1 MRLLGLLPDL
11 EHAPALLA
19 RQRTRFG
26 DANQIAHAAFVLLVV
41 NLEAGALLDRLAVQ
55 AVRLRGTHLDDDGLV
70 HLDRDHGTQTDLA
83 PAARCVCRLRG
94 GVGQS
99 ASSFFF
105 MPRLG
110 LGASSSARG
119 SWTATAVASGKA
131 SSGWTPKSRSASHR
145 LTRPR
150 SG

>member
-1 MRLLGLLPDL
+1 MPLLGLLHDL

-70 HLDRDHGTQTDLA
+70 HLVRDHGAQTDLA
-83 PAARCVCRLRG
+83 PAARCVCRLSG
-94 GVGQS
+94 GVGPS
-99 ASSFFF
+99 AHSFFF
-105 MPRLG
+105 PPPLG
-110 LGASSSARG
+110 FGASSSAAG
-119 SWTATAVASGKA
+119 SLTATAVASGQT
-131 SSGWTPKSRSASHR
+131 SSGRTPQSP
-145 LTRPR
+145 PR
-150 SG
+150 SPGLIPAQ